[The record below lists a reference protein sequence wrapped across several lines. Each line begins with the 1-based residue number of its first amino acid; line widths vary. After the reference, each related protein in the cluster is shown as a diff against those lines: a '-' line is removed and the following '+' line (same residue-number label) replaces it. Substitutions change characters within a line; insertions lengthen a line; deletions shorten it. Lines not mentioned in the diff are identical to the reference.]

1 MRLIKN
7 RLFGNFLVSLN
18 MKNKSLQQIED
29 FYLNLG
35 YKRGKLRKVLA
46 KDEEYQ
52 KLLKDR
58 KRKLTQ
64 RFKATSVEKK
74 KYVLSTD
81 SDFEILTKCKQLEK
95 LELSKEDR
103 ILVKLIKSQLEY
115 NRRKPLLNTLNRL
128 LKKYKQRL

>member
-52 KLLKDR
+52 KLLKD
-58 KRKLTQ
+58 
-64 RFKATSVEKK
+64 
-74 KYVLSTD
+74 
-81 SDFEILTKCKQLEK
+81 
-95 LELSKEDR
+95 
-103 ILVKLIKSQLEY
+103 
-115 NRRKPLLNTLNRL
+115 
-128 LKKYKQRL
+128 

>member
-1 MRLIKN
+1 
-7 RLFGNFLVSLN
+7 

-35 YKRGKLRKVLA
+35 YKGGKLRKVLA